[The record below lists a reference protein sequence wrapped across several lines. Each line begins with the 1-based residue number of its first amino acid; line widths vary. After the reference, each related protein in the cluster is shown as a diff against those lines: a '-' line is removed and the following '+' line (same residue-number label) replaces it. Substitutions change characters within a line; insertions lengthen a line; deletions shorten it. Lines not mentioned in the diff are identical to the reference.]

1 MCLKEFQEILLEN
14 LAKYTKNNINVCI
27 TFQNLNNIR
36 QLSQN
41 QIRDFKNTFKQLRKF
56 VKNFFFKEVMNASS
70 WLWRLYTHSDL
81 KTLLIVHPGII
92 NWMNI
97 ALGLWMVFIDQANVA
112 EVMCEPQIL
121 VPEVEGVPQNEQLP
135 EVEAAAVSNPQD
147 ASEYE

>member
-1 MCLKEFQEILLEN
+1 VCLKEFQEILLEN

-70 WLWRLYTHSDL
+70 
-81 KTLLIVHPGII
+81 
-92 NWMNI
+92 
-97 ALGLWMVFIDQANVA
+97 
-112 EVMCEPQIL
+112 
-121 VPEVEGVPQNEQLP
+121 
-135 EVEAAAVSNPQD
+135 
-147 ASEYE
+147 